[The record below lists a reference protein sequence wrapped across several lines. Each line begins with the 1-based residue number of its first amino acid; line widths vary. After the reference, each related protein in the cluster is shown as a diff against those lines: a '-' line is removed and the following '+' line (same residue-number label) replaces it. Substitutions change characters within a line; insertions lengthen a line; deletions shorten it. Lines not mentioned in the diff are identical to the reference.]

1 MATSHWAVGFT
12 LEGKKKLIF
21 FSRFRLS
28 LFDIVELFLLPSLST
43 NSLILCKSPTEMK
56 IDRFLRRRLV
66 YLFVVGAVEWS
77 ISSSSVLWRSPT
89 EMMFGDDL
97 DSPLIHILIGEMK
110 EEKNSQLLGAFTN
123 TTLVSFIILHWD
135 LISEAFLGSA
145 SLEEEG
151 TIGEYG
157 LRFK

>member
-1 MATSHWAVGFT
+1 
-12 LEGKKKLIF
+12 
-21 FSRFRLS
+21 
-28 LFDIVELFLLPSLST
+28 
-43 NSLILCKSPTEMK
+43 MK

-123 TTLVSFIILHWD
+123 TTLQSVKLVDAVDEGGKEPTHIEIEVEKYAAESGVEGDYDAQFKNLGNLVTNLQDQILYKLDEGLKHV
-135 LISEAFLGSA
+135 A
-145 SLEEEG
+145 S
-151 TIGEYG
+151 TSQS
-157 LRFK
+157 R